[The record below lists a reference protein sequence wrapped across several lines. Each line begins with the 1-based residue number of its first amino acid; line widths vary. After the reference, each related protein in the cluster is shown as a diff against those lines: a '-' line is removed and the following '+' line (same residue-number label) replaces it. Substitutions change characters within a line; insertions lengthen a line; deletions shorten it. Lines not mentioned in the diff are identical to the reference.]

1 MLRRELARHSI
12 TNEKGN
18 ADSIVYSSGEG
29 WRMVGLA
36 MGQGMAMISQ
46 SVEMVLLLYS
56 NKNAYFQVLL
66 IIIQYKES
74 SFAYTTQFSP

>member
-1 MLRRELARHSI
+1 M
-12 TNEKGN
+12 
-18 ADSIVYSSGEG
+18 EG
-29 WRMVGLA
+29 GGAGRVPGCEGLA
-36 MGQGMAMISQ
+36 VGQGKAMISQ

-66 IIIQYKES
+66 FIIQYKES